1 MIKHIQ
7 IEHPPTNK
15 CQVCMIAFFTKE
27 DLNNH
32 DRLVH
37 HQTKIRNPLPQKI
50 TKNEEKK
57 PEKTPSNKPSE
68 EYGTIVN
75 GNQCQ
80 ICFETFPQKWALKFH
95 ITRKHNE
102 LPNAGNMN
110 AQDFK
115 CDNCSLKFRF
125 LGQLQNHKE
134 TCTSKSR
141 NHEKP
146 VHEIGNNP
154 KKRKMEDSED
164 TCTQKL
170 PDRNQ
175 KPISEKPPR
184 VISKSANIATDQ
196 EPSFFCQV
204 CDAEFPGKVNEDI
217 NVLTLFF
224 QNSIHICKNGLV
236 GQFKIHGLSNS
247 EYISSIQCQKFQG
260 KSFLKLGKM
269 KNKSILILIALK
281 FEIWDWRNYVMILT
295 SWWSI

>member
-57 PEKTPSNKPSE
+57 PEKTPSNKPD
-68 EYGTIVN
+68 GTIVN
-75 GNQCQ
+75 ENQCQ

-134 TCTSKSR
+134 TCT
-141 NHEKP
+141 P
-146 VHEIGNNP
+146 P
-154 KKRKMEDSED
+154 
-164 TCTQKL
+164 KL
-170 PDRNQ
+170 PDKN
-175 KPISEKPPR
+175 KPISEKPSR
-184 VISKSANIATDQ
+184 VPPKSANIAAEQ

-204 CDAEFPGKVNEDI
+204 CDAEFPGNFKENI
-217 NVLTLFF
+217 NVFTLFF
-224 QNSIHICKNGLV
+224 QNSIFAKMVRLGNSKYILNIFLQFNLSKKS
-236 GQFKIHGLSNS
+236 GQI
-247 EYISSIQCQKFQG
+247 
-260 KSFLKLGKM
+260 FLK
-269 KNKSILILIALK
+269 I
-281 FEIWDWRNYVMILT
+281 R
-295 SWWSI
+295 

>member
-1 MIKHIQ
+1 MSNFFHSFLHFCQLFIFVIHFFQVAEQYQCNVCKKRFAQKAVMIKHIQ

-37 HQTKIRNPLPQKI
+37 HQTKIKNPLPQKI

-57 PEKTPSNKPSE
+57 PEKTLNKPE

-75 GNQCQ
+75 ENQCQ

-110 AQDFK
+110 AQNFK
-115 CDNCSLKFRF
+115 CNNCSLKFRF

-134 TCTSKSR
+134 TCTPKSR
-141 NHEKP
+141 NNEKT
-146 VHEIGNNP
+146 VHENGNNP
-154 KKRKMEDSED
+154 RKRKMEDSED
-164 TCTQKL
+164 TCTPKL

-175 KPISEKPPR
+175 KPMSEKPPR
-184 VISKSANIATDQ
+184 VISKTANIAREQ
-196 EPSFFCQV
+196 EPYFYCQV
-204 CDAEFPGKVNEDI
+204 CDAEFPGKGPFIYYVN
-217 NVLTLFF
+217 
-224 QNSIHICKNGLV
+224 
-236 GQFKIHGLSNS
+236 
-247 EYISSIQCQKFQG
+247 
-260 KSFLKLGKM
+260 
-269 KNKSILILIALK
+269 
-281 FEIWDWRNYVMILT
+281 
-295 SWWSI
+295 

>member
-1 MIKHIQ
+1 M
-7 IEHPPTNK
+7 EHPPTNK

-37 HQTKIRNPLPQKI
+37 HQTKIRNPPLPQKI

-57 PEKTPSNKPSE
+57 PEKSPSNKNSE

-134 TCTSKSR
+134 TCT
-141 NHEKP
+141 P
-146 VHEIGNNP
+146 P
-154 KKRKMEDSED
+154 
-164 TCTQKL
+164 KL

-175 KPISEKPPR
+175 KPISEKSPR
-184 VISKSANIATDQ
+184 VPPKSANIAAEQ
-196 EPSFFCQV
+196 EPTFFCQV
-204 CDAEFPGKVNEDI
+204 CDAEFPGND
-217 NVLTLFF
+217 F
-224 QNSIHICKNGLV
+224 
-236 GQFKIHGLSNS
+236 
-247 EYISSIQCQKFQG
+247 
-260 KSFLKLGKM
+260 
-269 KNKSILILIALK
+269 
-281 FEIWDWRNYVMILT
+281 
-295 SWWSI
+295 

>member
-1 MIKHIQ
+1 M
-7 IEHPPTNK
+7 EHPPTNK

-37 HQTKIRNPLPQKI
+37 HQTKIKNPLPQKI

-57 PEKTPSNKPSE
+57 PEKTLNKPE

-75 GNQCQ
+75 ENQCQ

-134 TCTSKSR
+134 TCTPR
-141 NHEKP
+141 NQEKP
-146 VHEIGNNP
+146 VHERENS
-154 KKRKMEDSED
+154 KKRKIEDSDSEGKFNGNSSK
-164 TCTQKL
+164 TVLPERKKTMSEKL
-170 PDRNQ
+170 PGLPQ
-175 KPISEKPPR
+175 
-184 VISKSANIATDQ
+184 KSAIIATE
-196 EPSFFCQV
+196 EPFFYCQV
-204 CDAEFPGKVNEDI
+204 CDSEFPGKNTFNFV
-217 NVLTLFF
+217 
-224 QNSIHICKNGLV
+224 
-236 GQFKIHGLSNS
+236 
-247 EYISSIQCQKFQG
+247 
-260 KSFLKLGKM
+260 
-269 KNKSILILIALK
+269 
-281 FEIWDWRNYVMILT
+281 
-295 SWWSI
+295 